1 MEQLLFELEEFH
13 MMLETDIMSLNHTD
27 KVLFTKV
34 ELLRILNNYKADL
47 VDILKKYQSYKETH

>member
-1 MEQLLFELEEFH
+1 
-13 MMLETDIMSLNHTD
+13 MLETDIMSLNHTD

>member
-1 MEQLLFELEEFH
+1 MEQLLFELEEFR

-27 KVLFTKV
+27 KVLFTKA

>member
-1 MEQLLFELEEFH
+1 MEQLLFELEEFR

>member
-1 MEQLLFELEEFH
+1 MEQLLFELEEFR

-47 VDILKKYQSYKETH
+47 VDILKKYQSYKETQ

>member
-1 MEQLLFELEEFH
+1 MEQLLFELEEFR

-27 KVLFTKV
+27 KILFTKV

-47 VDILKKYQSYKETH
+47 VDILKKYQSYKETQ

>member
-1 MEQLLFELEEFH
+1 MEQLLFELEEFR

-34 ELLRILNNYKADL
+34 ELLRILNNYKTDL
-47 VDILKKYQSYKETH
+47 VDILKKYQSYKETQ